1 MSRTHNALVDGGFAT
16 KMVLTV
22 HDEIVFDM
30 AIDEQERVMPVI
42 EASMKTTLPMRV
54 PIEVEL
60 GVGQNWLEAH

>member
-1 MSRTHNALVDGGFAT
+1 
-16 KMVLTV
+16 
-22 HDEIVFDM
+22 VFDM